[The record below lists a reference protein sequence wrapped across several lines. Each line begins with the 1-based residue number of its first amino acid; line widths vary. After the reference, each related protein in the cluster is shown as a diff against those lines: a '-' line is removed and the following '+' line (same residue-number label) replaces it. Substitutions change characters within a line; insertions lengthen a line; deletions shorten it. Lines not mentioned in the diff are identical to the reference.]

1 MRPRFAHIF
10 AGSLLAQDGEEH
22 THTRRLLT
30 PAFKLDALRA
40 YLPRIHRMARAELL
54 HWTASPS
61 VDLQAGIKQ
70 LTLRIAFTL
79 LLGADIPE
87 DEYEFSPG
95 LLSRYQDLLRGFMP
109 WPFSRWDSTD
119 RSKEAKLRIQ
129 QDVEKIIRKRMALLD
144 EGYEPKEID
153 PLWLLMKS
161 TDEEGNRY
169 EKSVLQR
176 PKLKSITNLDLLCR
190 LPVNELAL
198 HAVLLV
204 VAGHET
210 TAATIASFIATC
222 LQNPALVDTLRQ
234 EQDELAAACQDKPF
248 TPNQEDLRN
257 MHRLQETFREVER
270 MYPVAMQITRKTA
283 KDLIY
288 LEDGHNPVVIPEGSY
303 VAFDILSTNR
313 DPATYTNP
321 DTFDPSRWSKS
332 ARADSAEKP
341 ISNFSL
347 ATFGAGHRHCL
358 GMQFARLEMGII
370 GSMLIREFEW
380 NKLEGIRLER
390 VPLPTFRWR
399 DGLWVNLRQRELMM

>member
-54 HWTASPS
+54 HWTTSPS
-61 VDLQAGIKQ
+61 VDLQAEIKQ

-87 DEYEFSPG
+87 DEHDFSSG
-95 LLSRYQDLLRGFMP
+95 LVSRYQDLLRGFMP
-109 WPFSRWDSTD
+109 WPFSSWDSVKK
-119 RSKEAKLRIQ
+119 SKEAKLRIQ
-129 QDVEKIIRKRMALLD
+129 EDVEKIISKRMALLD
-144 EGYEPKEID
+144 EGYEPKEVD

-161 TDEEGNRY
+161 TDEEGN
-169 EKSVLQR
+169 
-176 PKLKSITNLDLLCR
+176 R

-210 TAATIASFIATC
+210 TAATISSFIATC

-234 EQDELAAACQDKPF
+234 EQDELASACPDKPF
-248 TPNQEDLRN
+248 TPTQDDLRN

-288 LEDGHNPVVIPEGSY
+288 LEDGHNPVVIPEGSH

-332 ARADSAEKP
+332 ARAHTEKP

-380 NKLEGIRLER
+380 KKLDGIRLER
-390 VPLPTFRWR
+390 VPLPIVRWR
-399 DGLWVNLRQRELMM
+399 DGLWVNLRQRQLMM